1 MRNKLF
7 SSIRARMSGIY
18 LLITVCALFF
28 IGKMVSDLME
38 DFLVSQRT
46 QTQRQETTRLALEL
60 GSALGNNNAEELYS
74 YVQERAYAMG
84 GRVLVLDTDAV
95 VQVDSASQHNGF
107 RLPYREIRDVLVGG
121 MESSFGFHHVHRD
134 MTKTG
139 PLAMGEEA
147 VWTVYYTAPI
157 TVDGVYVGAVLYCAS
172 IQDVVDSIN
181 DVTRQIAIIFIIMM
195 ITIVILVFLLSGWLT
210 KPIMDLT
217 VAIRKMGTQGSG
229 VRVKVSGSDEMAELG
244 NAFNRMSERIE
255 DHNRVRDEF
264 IANVSHELKTP
275 LSTMK
280 LLSENIL
287 YQEHP
292 DPAMMQE
299 FFGDVNHEM
308 DRLSRIVTELLRLV
322 QEDAG
327 AQELL
332 KEPLRLDV
340 LAGRVC
346 KRLSPLALEKGIE
359 IKTELSPV
367 SICGDKSRMEQ
378 VIINLVENAIKY
390 TDAGSVGVRAYAGE
404 GEAVFQVSDTGI
416 GIPEEAVAHLFERFY
431 RVDKARSRSTGGT
444 GLGLAIVEKIV
455 TLHGGRIDVASKMGK
470 GSTFTVHLPLEEE
483 AAYEEE

>member
-7 SSIRARMSGIY
+7 GSIRAQMSAIY

-60 GSALGNNNAEELYS
+60 GSALEDQDSQGLYA
-74 YVQERAYAMG
+74 YVQERAYSMG

-107 RLPYREIRDVLVGG
+107 RLPYREVRDVLLGG
-121 MESSFGFHHVHRD
+121 LESSFGFHHVQRD
-134 MTKTG
+134 AEKTG
-139 PLAMGEEA
+139 LLPLNEES

-157 TVDGVYVGAVLYCAS
+157 TRDGSYVGAVLYCAS

-181 DVTRQIAIIFIIMM
+181 DVTRQIAMIFVIMM
-195 ITIVILVFLLSGWLT
+195 VTIVILVFLLSGWLT
-210 KPIMDLT
+210 KPIEDLT
-217 VAIRKMGTQGSG
+217 VAIRRMGTRGYG
-229 VRVKVSGSDEMAELG
+229 VRVKVSGTDEMTELG

-264 IANVSHELKTP
+264 IANASHELKTP

-280 LLSENIL
+280 LLSETIL
-287 YQEHP
+287 YQDNP
-292 DPAMMQE
+292 DPAMMKE
-299 FFGDVNHEM
+299 FFGDVNHEV

-327 AQELL
+327 TQELL
-332 KEPLRLDV
+332 PECMRLDA
-340 LAGRVC
+340 LADRVC
-346 KRLSPLALEKGIE
+346 KRLSPLAMDKGIKL
-359 IKTELSPV
+359 KTELLPACV
-367 SICGDKSRMEQ
+367 RADVARMEQ
-378 VIINLVENAIKY
+378 VVINLVENAIKY
-390 TDAGSVGVRAYAGE
+390 TDAGSVRVRVFTE
-404 GEAVFQVSDTGI
+404 ENEAVFQVSDTGI
-416 GIPEEAVAHLFERFY
+416 GIPAEAMAHLFERFY

-444 GLGLAIVEKIV
+444 GLGLSIAEKIV
-455 TLHGGRIDVASKMGK
+455 ALHGGYIKVSSKMGE
-470 GSTFTVHLPLEEE
+470 GSTFTVRLPLYTE
-483 AAYEEE
+483 AANEE